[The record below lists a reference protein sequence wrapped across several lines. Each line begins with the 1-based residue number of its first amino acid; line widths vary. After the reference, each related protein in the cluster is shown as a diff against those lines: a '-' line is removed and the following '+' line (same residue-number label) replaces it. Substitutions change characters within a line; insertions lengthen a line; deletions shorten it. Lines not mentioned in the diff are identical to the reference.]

1 MNRAEEEGLP
11 ATMAH
16 EEAAIDWAVW
26 HEVALE
32 GRLLELLVKLPRE
45 RWAERDEDS
54 GTTLLHHACC
64 GPSVA
69 AVVALL
75 QSGLVDVSA
84 RNKGGWTT
92 THMAA
97 AWKQPRVLE
106 VLCAAGADLR
116 ASDKDGCSPIDRALL
131 YAHKDG
137 NETVRVFV
145 ANGVRLST
153 VREGYRRYIT
163 PELEAFECGVL
174 RCWEAV
180 VAMLRVKWAGKLWMW
195 DKFLLVFGVW
205 SLDVLF
211 I

>member
-1 MNRAEEEGLP
+1 MARTPMAREGP
-11 ATMAH
+11 P
-16 EEAAIDWAVW
+16 IDWNAFYDVSKG
-26 HEVALE
+26 
-32 GRLLELLVKLPRE
+32 GRLMELLMKLPRE

-54 GTTLLHHACC
+54 DTTLLHHACC

-195 DKFLLVFGVW
+195 DKFLLVELALGAW
-205 SLDVLF
+205 ARDTTRDGAAA
-211 I
+211 